1 VYPFENVNFDKVKM
15 YFPVPYNVDWNTVKV
30 YVNEKPV
37 KWRIS
42 DWKYETIIGEYPV
55 IEWTIFPLPNKFNV
69 TVVYEQEVEPLSDG
83 SFKILYAMATGR
95 FLNQTYAKQC
105 VAEVKVAFGNLP
117 PNFKIKIAS
126 VPPPGTFFE
135 NMYSTEVEVEADC
148 CGEVIFR
155 KASKPFEPLKEDILI
170 TAFPAEIEEKW
181 IPYTPDSESV
191 DMELEIRDNEVNVT
205 VSITFRHSGFK
216 VAWGDVTRQGNKF
229 IADAEIYEWTG
240 PVLQVITTKKHTYNL
255 GKLKPGSY
263 KFEFKVNGVKLKEIS
278 FTVASSSTACTG
290 ALPPLI
296 LAIAATLALARFKL

>member
-1 VYPFENVNFDKVKM
+1 MKKMAHKV
-15 YFPVPYNVDWNTVKV
+15 
-30 YVNEKPV
+30 
-37 KWRIS
+37 
-42 DWKYETIIGEYPV
+42 
-55 IEWTIFPLPNKFNV
+55 
-69 TVVYEQEVEPLSDG
+69 
-83 SFKILYAMATGR
+83 
-95 FLNQTYAKQC
+95 
-105 VAEVKVAFGNLP
+105 
-117 PNFKIKIAS
+117 
-126 VPPPGTFFE
+126 
-135 NMYSTEVEVEADC
+135 
-148 CGEVIFR
+148 
-155 KASKPFEPLKEDILI
+155 EDILR
-170 TAFPAEIEEKW
+170 EEMEEGVRLIEPRALMMDVRVE
-181 IPYTPDSESV
+181 
-191 DMELEIRDNEVNVT
+191 EIRDNEVNVT